1 MVGCVHEPALLIAAE
16 LAFALSSPAVRYGD
30 LDGHFDLVGD
40 PTVPGFITKE
50 GWLIATEVPGLGC
63 TVDL

>member
-30 LDGHFDLVGD
+30 LDGHVDLVGD
-40 PTVPGFITKE
+40 PTVPGFAMHD
-50 GWLIATEVPGLGC
+50 GWLVAKDIPGLGC
-63 TVDL
+63 TVNL